1 MRFAASLPLA
11 GLLWIA
17 GLMPVAS
24 AQAGDCLDRAQNQ
37 VQIDAC
43 ATADFAAADRELNA
57 VYARIQRDYAHDT
70 AFLNKLRLA
79 QRAWIAFRDAELAA
93 RYPDADPATA
103 YGSAYPGCAAG
114 VKTELTRAR
123 TTQLKRWLDGVAEGE
138 VCAGSVRLGGA
149 PD

>member
-1 MRFAASLPLA
+1 MTATASLPLA
-11 GLLWIA
+11 GLLWIG
-17 GLMPVAS
+17 GLGMAS
-24 AQAGDCLDRAQNQ
+24 AHAGDCLDRAQNQ

-43 ATADFAAADRELNA
+43 AASDFAAADRELNA
-57 VYARIQRDYAHDT
+57 VYARVQRDYAHDA
-70 AFLNKLRLA
+70 AFLGKLRLA

-114 VKTELTRAR
+114 VKAELTRAR
-123 TTQLKRWLDGVAEGE
+123 TTQLERWLDGAAEGE
-138 VCAGSVRLGGA
+138 VCAGSVRPAGA